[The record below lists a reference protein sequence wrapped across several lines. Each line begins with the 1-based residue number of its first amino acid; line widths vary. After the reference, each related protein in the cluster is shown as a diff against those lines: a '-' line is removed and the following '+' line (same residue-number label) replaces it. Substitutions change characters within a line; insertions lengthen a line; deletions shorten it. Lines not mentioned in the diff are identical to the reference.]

1 MTSNG
6 LKYYRGGRDS
16 YEAVEGDITRSSDG
30 TYITTC
36 VVNIYLLISGISSH
50 PCGNGDDYTLTPEQ
64 QLKVLEFVQA
74 KRKMLTDRDT
84 VKTLDGW
91 HESGLPTFEDYCF
104 PGDTVDQAI
113 VNHFVNSV
121 PPLTLRSDC
130 TQAGEAYDTQ
140 QDPDTG
146 QWRSTYTTFS
156 RLSSSS
162 WRFEGYC
169 FKGQTNNRVEQKTR
183 LERRI
188 EELRRE
194 VRGNG

>member
-1 MTSNG
+1 MTAIDF
-6 LKYYRGGRDS
+6 KYYRGGRDC
-16 YEAVEGDITRSSDG
+16 YETVQLEISNDG

-36 VVNIYLLISGISSH
+36 VVNVDLLICGIEVF
-50 PCGNGDDYTLTPEQ
+50 PCGNGDDFKLNPLQ
-64 QLKVLEFVQA
+64 QLKILEFAQA
-74 KRKMLTDRDT
+74 ERKKLTDRDT

-91 HESGLPTFEDYCF
+91 HDSGLPTFEDYCF
-104 PGDTVDQAI
+104 PGDTVDEAI
-113 VNHFVNSV
+113 VDHFVNSV
-121 PPLTLRSDC
+121 PPVTLRSDC